1 MPPSI
6 ALPAIGL
13 ATGAATLSAVG
24 ATAAVAG
31 GAVGAYGA
39 IQSADAGSKAASYQ
53 AQVSANNATIAQQ
66 NAQYATA
73 AGEAQVT
80 QQQFKTAATIGAIK
94 TNQAASGFDINSGS
108 NVDVQSSAKELG
120 ELDALTIRNAAARQA
135 YGYQTQSMS
144 DVASGQL
151 QGAQASQDITAGTVG
166 AGSSILGGVSS
177 AGNQYGRYLQYGPG
191 TGGTAGSGIN
201 QGTWN

>member
-1 MPPSI
+1 MT
-6 ALPAIGL
+6 AFAGV
-13 ATGAATLSAVG
+13 AAAVG
-24 ATAAVAG
+24 AAAAVIG
-31 GAVGAYGA
+31 GGVGAYGA
-39 IQSADAGSKAASYQ
+39 IESSQASSEAANYQ
-53 AQVSANNATIAQQ
+53 AQVSANNAKIASQ
-66 NAQYATA
+66 NAEYATA

-80 QQQFKTAATIGAIK
+80 QSQLKTADVVGAIK
-94 TNQAASGFDINSGS
+94 TNEAASGLDVNSGS

-151 QGAQASQDITAGTVG
+151 QQAQASQDITAGMFG

-177 AGNQYGRYLQYGPG
+177 AANQYGRYLQLNGGG
-191 TGGTAGSGIN
+191 TGSGGTGSIDN
-201 QGTWN
+201 GTFG